1 MAKQRVVV
9 LPAHDPV
16 PRFIGHGDIFYR
28 RLNPILYSSRL
39 CGWRRPDSTHVHE
52 ILTFSNYL
60 YLKMPQDSINV
71 WTDPRVQK
79 LSANVRGVNYGNRQL
94 Q

>member
-1 MAKQRVVV
+1 MANQCVVV
-9 LPAHDPV
+9 LRAHDLV

-28 RLNPILYSSRL
+28 RLNPILFSSRL
-39 CGWRRPDSTHVHE
+39 CGWRRRVSTHVHE
-52 ILTFSNYL
+52 ILTFSNHL
-60 YLKMPQDSINV
+60 DLKMPQDSINV
-71 WTDPRVQK
+71 WSDHRVQK